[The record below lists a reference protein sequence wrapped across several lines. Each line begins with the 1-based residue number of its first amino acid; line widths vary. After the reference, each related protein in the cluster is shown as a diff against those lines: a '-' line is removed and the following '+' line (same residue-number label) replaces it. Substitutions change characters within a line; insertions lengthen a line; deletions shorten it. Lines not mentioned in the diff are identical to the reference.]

1 MAKFNKL
8 QNNFKSG
15 QLSQLLDGRTDLK
28 EYFSGLKTMRNA
40 FPMRQGGAQK
50 RSGTRFIADLTPNL
64 KDELKGNAIKM
75 IPFTTF
81 DRTKYIFVLVADTT
95 KQNSEVYDKSYNM
108 LFKEVNGEFVDVTA
122 TEYSLYDSLVS
133 GATND
138 TMKSIHWTP
147 YGNEVFFARGY
158 NTHVDNELF
167 ARPATLYKYY
177 PKQDLDATA
186 NVDFNNNKFIFRGTS
201 FTVNGE
207 TEVSND
213 EITETNHGLKDNERV
228 LYQVTGGAVGGLTGN
243 TYYYI
248 IDKTDDTFK
257 LTSTKGGTPI
267 PLTAATSSSTVTFT
281 PTLQHSFADG
291 DEVQLTNDQSPSDL
305 PNGILENTSYYVK
318 RIEDDEFELYTN
330 SDLQPLNKLTF
341 SDVGTGIHTVKH
353 ETGKWKFHT
362 LDQYV
367 TDANSAITDT
377 VFSRSV
383 ALARPYQSEN
393 IDLNI
398 TFEFT
403 APSTFEC
410 NVDYFV
416 AGHKGVFFKINNQ
429 TDEIIL
435 KVVSVTDA
443 KNAVVER
450 VDSAPIGGLSGLPV
464 TFWRED
470 AWNDVAGYPGT
481 VTNFEGRLIYGGTE
495 TAPGLIYI
503 SKTEDIT
510 VFMVN
515 KLLKDQPSGNP
526 PTSNDNS
533 GLAYFGDILATDAKI
548 YGFTD
553 TVDRRIS
560 FVNQGRALEVGTNRD
575 VKILNAP
582 DGIGAEAPTINGTK
596 PYFTIESET
605 GAAAIQ
611 PARADQSTLYSETL
625 VGISNFTLDTEIETR
640 DRYISKQ
647 LSLLNEEIVEGS
659 LELFYYD
666 TFKRILYI
674 VIKNENKYFL
684 KGLYFD
690 NIDDTAAWFIF
701 DFAELVDITDV
712 YSIAGFDESPHN
724 YIITT
729 RKEVGAVGFEKKQI
743 YLEKIE
749 GATTKLLEA
758 ELDYLDLHINGDAGG
773 TNEVSGLDHLYG
785 LKDSDGNDV
794 KVTVIGNIEFDPLKP
809 DRYVV
814 FKNLTVQFDNIDKY
828 YVTLPSDIEE
838 YIVGIQYSAELE
850 TMLID
855 GGLNVEGSSQGQ
867 VKRIDEVT
875 LRMWNS
881 TDIDIG
887 DENEVFPVKFDDD
900 TLYTGDKVVKF
911 DQGPRTDNRVKL
923 LSVNPKPLFLTG
935 LIVKGVTYE

>member
-1 MAKFNKL
+1 VAKFNKL

-50 RSGTRFIADLTPNL
+50 RSGTRFIADVTSNL

-81 DRTKYIFVLVADTT
+81 DRTKYIFALVADTT

-122 TEYSLYDSLVS
+122 TEYSLHDSLVS

-138 TMKSIHWTP
+138 TMKNIHWTP

-177 PKQDLDATA
+177 PEADFASGDIVINASPVADQFYLKGTNF
-186 NVDFNNNKFIFRGTS
+186 NVKGQTDVDSDT
-201 FTVNGE
+201 
-207 TEVSND
+207 
-213 EITETNHGLKDNERV
+213 ITETDHGLKNNVRV
-228 LYQVTGGAVGGLTGN
+228 LYTQGSGGAIVGISNN
-243 TYYYI
+243 TYYYVVNA
-248 IDKTDDTFK
+248 TTNTFQ
-257 LTSTKGGTPI
+257 LSLTKGG
-267 PLTAATSSSTVTFT
+267 AAISLSNAPDDIDDQNFEK
-281 PTLQHSFADG
+281 TLQHSFVDG
-291 DEVQLTNDQSPSDL
+291 DEVQMTSSITLPTGISP
-305 PNGILENTSYYVK
+305 NTSYYVK
-318 RIEDDEFELYTN
+318 RVNDDEVHLYTD
-330 SDLQPLNKLTF
+330 SALTTLV
-341 SDVGTGIHTVKH
+341 DVTAAGSGTHTLRHV
-353 ETGKWKFHT
+353 TGKWKFHT

-383 ALARPYQSEN
+383 ALARPYQLEN
-393 IDLNI
+393 IDINI
-398 TFEFT
+398 TFKFT
-403 APSTFEC
+403 TPDKFEC

-416 AGHKGVFFKINNQ
+416 AGHKGVFFKINDT

-443 KNAVVER
+443 NNAVVER
-450 VDSAPIGGLSGLPV
+450 VDTAPIGLLSGSP
-464 TFWRED
+464 TIFWRED

-515 KLLKDQPSGNP
+515 KLLKDKPSGNP
-526 PTSNDNS
+526 PTANDNS
-533 GLAYFGDILATDAKI
+533 GLAYFGDILATDAKV

-575 VKILNAP
+575 VKIFNAP

-605 GAAAIQ
+605 GSAAIQ

-701 DFAELVDITDV
+701 DFAELASITDV

-773 TNEVSGLDHLYG
+773 TNEVSGLDHLFG

-828 YVTLPSDIEE
+828 YVTLPSDIKE

-867 VKRIDEVT
+867 IKRIDEVT

-881 TDIDIG
+881 TDLDIG
-887 DENEVFPVKFDDD
+887 DENGVFPVKFDD
-900 TLYTGDKVVKF
+900 YF
-911 DQGPRTDNRVKL
+911 IYRR
-923 LSVNPKPLFLTG
+923 
-935 LIVKGVTYE
+935 